1 MNVPA
6 YRQQLSFL
14 ALAVSTRYYHDHH
27 AHAGR
32 GERANGVRHMN
43 PDVQTNWW
51 GGDGVAVGQ
60 RGRGSQESLLTTYQP
75 PFGRAQPG
83 PPMTIK
89 EAYASI
95 GSEDP
100 RPLDDGSSSALHA
113 CLMPASYRP
122 VRGARRRPASVR
134 MTCGEQTRPTAGTM
148 PLPACKSLRSCEGE
162 NACEKGIFFFRL
174 RDKRRWL
181 SEGAFTGVVTGTMH
195 K

>member
-1 MNVPA
+1 M
-6 YRQQLSFL
+6 
-14 ALAVSTRYYHDHH
+14 
-27 AHAGR
+27 
-32 GERANGVRHMN
+32 
-43 PDVQTNWW
+43 
-51 GGDGVAVGQ
+51 AVGQ

-113 CLMPASYRP
+113 CL
-122 VRGARRRPASVR
+122 